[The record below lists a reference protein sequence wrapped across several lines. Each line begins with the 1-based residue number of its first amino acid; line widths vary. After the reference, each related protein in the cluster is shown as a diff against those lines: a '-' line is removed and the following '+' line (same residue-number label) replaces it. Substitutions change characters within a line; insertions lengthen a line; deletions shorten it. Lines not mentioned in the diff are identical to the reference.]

1 MHIRIPLLPLLN
13 KQHHNRSEFLSPEAK
28 AKSRR
33 DREGILEL
41 THNHGTE
48 SDSSF
53 EGYHNGNKEPKG
65 FGHIAISVSDIK
77 EACDRFERLG
87 VKFQKKYVVFRHKS
101 ILI

>member
-1 MHIRIPLLPLLN
+1 M
-13 KQHHNRSEFLSPEAK
+13 
-28 AKSRR
+28 
-33 DREGILEL
+33 EL